1 MITIPS
7 KVIGDT
13 LYFHADSIPLLA
25 ADILAKV
32 EKAELLAGIRHNV
45 HFNLVRIDGAGSSI
59 ALLHYP
65 DFFDDPFPSLRESW
79 RVDLDSATVT
89 YRTYAE
95 SLNPPILHRKELL
108 VPPTDQ
114 RREGYCAL
122 TETAVSI
129 GLFDEPKRIGYRRQ
143 WLALVQEKG
152 YRIEGHA
159 LVPLGN
165 DDHSDDDADGPVPL
179 HAGWQA
185 SRHLTA
191 LVRYGFSAPI
201 QSLARY
207 GFLDGSLSLFDYGC
221 GRGDDVRGLIEN
233 GVTASG
239 WDPYYAASNPVQ
251 AASIVNLGFVINVI
265 EDFDERIDALTRAW
279 SLAERLLVVSVM
291 LANQNDPRG
300 EGFRDG
306 VITQR
311 KTFQKYF
318 TQAEIRD
325 FLEKVLN
332 EDVTPVA
339 PGVVYIFRDKDLEQR
354 FLANRFSSGRN
365 RLRNLSRH
373 LREPKQK
380 FKIDQAAEKYA
391 MYREPLD
398 RLLELWL
405 SLGRQPEKSEVDD
418 LLVITHG
425 FGSLSKALRFL
436 EHRTDPEEFQ
446 RAAASR
452 VAELQVFL
460 ALQIFEQKKS
470 YRHYERGLQQDIKHF
485 FGDYATAKTSAQSL
499 LFQIADVQAI
509 ELACRH
515 AAEHG
520 LGWFEKG
527 RSLQLH
533 VSLVEQLPPLLRVYV
548 GCAVVLYGDYRYADL
563 IKIHITSGKVSL
575 MRFDDFEGQPLP
587 RMVERVKIKLR
598 QQNIEYFAYGEEYD
612 PPFLFQKSRYIN
624 EEIKNYPDQLYFDN
638 FLNDLKLF
646 DLSGYGPS
654 PGEFI
659 SKLSRHRWEVD
670 GFKWVRSRTI
680 PDIDQPCGRFLT
692 FRHLIECGE
701 TLSRT
706 GLVNLPKEP
715 ESYNAMTELAEQIL
729 DPVIEYFGM
738 IRLTYGF
745 CSAGLAKLVPGRI
758 YPKLDQHAAH
768 EKNRLGAP
776 ICSRLGAA
784 VDFIV
789 DDENMLEV
797 AQWIVANTP
806 FDRLYFYGEDKPIHV
821 SYGPNQDRVIVRM
834 LPGKSGRLVPRMV
847 KAL

>member
-1 MITIPS
+1 MNTIPS

-25 ADILAKV
+25 ADVLAKV
-32 EKAELLAGIRHNV
+32 ERAELLAGMCRNE
-45 HFNLVRIDGAGSSI
+45 HFNLVRIDGAGPSI
-59 ALLHYP
+59 ALLNYP
-65 DFFDDPFPSLRESW
+65 EFFDDPFPSLRESW
-79 RVDLDSATVT
+79 RVDLDSATVS

-108 VPPTDQ
+108 LPPTDP
-114 RREGYCAL
+114 RREDYCAL
-122 TETAVSI
+122 TAAAMSI
-129 GLFDEPKRIGYRRQ
+129 GLFDEPKSIGYRRQ

-165 DDHSDDDADGPVPL
+165 DDQPDDDADGPVPL
-179 HAGWQA
+179 HTGWQV

-233 GVTASG
+233 GVMASG
-239 WDPYYAASNPVQ
+239 WDPYYAANNPVQ

-318 TQAEIRD
+318 TQAEIKD
-325 FLEKVLN
+325 FLGKVLN

-354 FLANRFSSGRN
+354 FLANRFRSGRN
-365 RLRNLSRH
+365 RLRDPSRH

-380 FKIDQAAEKYA
+380 LKLDRAAEKYA
-391 MYREPLD
+391 TYREPLD

-418 LLVITHG
+418 LLVLTEG
-425 FGSLSKALRFL
+425 FGSLSKALHFL

-452 VAELQVFL
+452 VADLQVFL
-460 ALQIFEQKKS
+460 ALQIFEQRKP
-470 YRHYERGLQQDIKHF
+470 YRHFERGLQQDIKHF
-485 FGDYATAKTSAQSL
+485 FGDYAAAKASAQAL

-509 ELACRH
+509 EQACRH

-527 RSLQLH
+527 QSLQLH

-548 GCAVVLYGDYRYADL
+548 GCAAVLYGDYRHADL
-563 IKIHITSGKVSL
+563 IKIHIASGKVSL
-575 MRFDDFEGQPLP
+575 MRFDDFEGQSLP

-598 QQNIEYFAYGEEYD
+598 QQNIDYFAYGEEYE
-612 PPFLFQKSRYIN
+612 PPFLFRKSRYIN
-624 EEIKNYPDQLYFDN
+624 EI
-638 FLNDLKLF
+638 
-646 DLSGYGPS
+646 
-654 PGEFI
+654 I
-659 SKLSRHRWEVD
+659 
-670 GFKWVRSRTI
+670 RTI
-680 PDIDQPCGRFLT
+680 TR
-692 FRHLIECGE
+692 
-701 TLSRT
+701 SW
-706 GLVNLPKEP
+706 
-715 ESYNAMTELAEQIL
+715 
-729 DPVIEYFGM
+729 FG
-738 IRLTYGF
+738 
-745 CSAGLAKLVPGRI
+745 P
-758 YPKLDQHAAH
+758 
-768 EKNRLGAP
+768 
-776 ICSRLGAA
+776 
-784 VDFIV
+784 
-789 DDENMLEV
+789 
-797 AQWIVANTP
+797 
-806 FDRLYFYGEDKPIHV
+806 
-821 SYGPNQDRVIVRM
+821 
-834 LPGKSGRLVPRMV
+834 
-847 KAL
+847 